1 MKRHLFCVRKNVPV
15 KIAAEQGVRR
25 YDNNTKKLNNQRMS
39 EIKHLYPT
47 GRGFSQVV
55 IAKGDQ
61 HIVIS
66 GQCSFDA
73 VGKIVGVNEIAIQ
86 TDRILK
92 NIKQG
97 LSKAGASFDE
107 LVKMTNFVVDYDRE
121 KREQI
126 QLVRDRYISV
136 DAGSASTL
144 IGVTKLVHD
153 DLLLEIEAHAIR

>member
-1 MKRHLFCVRKNVPV
+1 
-15 KIAAEQGVRR
+15 
-25 YDNNTKKLNNQRMS
+25 MS

-55 IAKGDQ
+55 IAKGDA
-61 HIVIS
+61 HILIS

-73 VGKIVGVNEIAIQ
+73 AGQIVGVNDIAAQ
-86 TDRILK
+86 TDQILE

-97 LSKAGASFDE
+97 LSEAGASFDD
-107 LVKMTNFVVDYDRE
+107 LVKMTIFVVDYDHE

-126 QLVRDRYISV
+126 QLVRDRYISAE
-136 DAGSASTL
+136 AGPASTL
-144 IGVTKLVHD
+144 IGVSKLVHD